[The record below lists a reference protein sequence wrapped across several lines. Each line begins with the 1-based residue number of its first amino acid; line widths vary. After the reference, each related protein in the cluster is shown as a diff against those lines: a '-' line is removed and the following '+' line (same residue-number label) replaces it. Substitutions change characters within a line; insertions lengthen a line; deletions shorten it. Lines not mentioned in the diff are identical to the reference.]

1 MLTQEELSKRLRD
14 PSNLPDKY
22 KFREYPAAGYKNDIG
37 KERFDLIPFG
47 PLFELAKV
55 YTMGATKYDDWNWA
69 KGLAYSRVF
78 AAMMR
83 HAWKFWR
90 GEEFD
95 PDGQHHLDSVAWCA
109 FALREYQLHAGRYK
123 EFDDRRIAHETRL

>member
-1 MLTQEELSKRLRD
+1 MSIADTSDFTGWTDRKGALAKAEGGRKD
-14 PSNLPDKY
+14 D
-22 KFREYPAAGYKNDIG
+22 GG
-37 KERFDLIPFG
+37 KPRMDLIPAG

-55 YTMGATKYDDWNWA
+55 YTIGSAKYGDYNWH
-69 KGLAYSRVF
+69 KGMKFGRVF

-83 HAWKFWR
+83 HAWKWWR

-109 FALREYQLHAGRYK
+109 FTLRYYMLHNKKYQQ
-123 EFDDRRIAHETRL
+123 FDDRQKEV